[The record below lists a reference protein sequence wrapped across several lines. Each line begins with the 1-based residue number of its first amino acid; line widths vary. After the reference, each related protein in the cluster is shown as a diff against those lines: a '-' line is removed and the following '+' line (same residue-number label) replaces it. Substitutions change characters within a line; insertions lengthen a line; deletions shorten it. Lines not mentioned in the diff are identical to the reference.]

1 MGWRSGG
8 DLPRLGAEGGARA
21 CVHYR
26 TLLVTHTRH
35 TDTLPS
41 VCQKQNRLLFVWDTR
56 EKQQRKGNTAT
67 PVRQWA
73 SLSQSSQGWLFTT
86 SRSGVAVYHSTAAA
100 RALTSSDAC
109 SLSAEAASYE

>member
-8 DLPRLGAEGGARA
+8 DLLRLGAEGGARA

-26 TLLVTHTRH
+26 FTAHTHATHTPCH
-35 TDTLPS
+35 ECVPKNKID
-41 VCQKQNRLLFVWDTR
+41 LFVWDTR